1 MLDNVIDNLQTNIEN
16 DASNSELETLLNNI
30 DFDNFIEIDVE
41 SKNILDE
48 ILNSTNF
55 SIDDIVQWQF

>member
-16 DASNSELETLLNNI
+16 DASNSELETLLNDI
-30 DFDNFIEIDVE
+30 DFDNLMEIDVE

-48 ILNSTNF
+48 IINSINF